1 MNSIT
6 INNNSIERKL
16 YNNQPVVTFK
26 DIDLVH
32 ERPDGT
38 ASRNFRTNKKH
49 FIENVDFYY
58 MNVNKCKNDEIRRFG
73 IESPRGGYLFTE
85 SGYLMLVKSFTD
97 DLAWEVQR
105 QLVNSYFRLKEI
117 SNNEPYKIKNKT
129 YMGIPCMTVKDLAF
143 LCGYDRSSIS
153 IYVRENSL
161 GELLTYNKL
170 KDFKRE
176 NSDYED
182 VMRSMYVLY
191 KKDVLDVVNNFRKL
205 NECRGFLDEYFYE
218 SKSFE
223 NDLKSYLKVRDLF
236 KFYKVMKSFNLER
249 YISEDITEI
258 ISKEFVKYGLIDKPF
273 RRFDINTHDGW
284 NLYGRFNE
292 LGRKLE

>member
-1 MNSIT
+1 MNNIT

-38 ASRNFRTNKKH
+38 ANRNFRTNKKH
-49 FIENVDFYY
+49 FVENVDYY
-58 MNVNKCKNDEIRRFG
+58 KISSDEIRRNRLATISDAVKRPMLF
-73 IESPRGGYLFTE
+73 FTE

-97 DLAWEVQR
+97 DLAWKVQR

-143 LCGYDRSSIS
+143 LCDYDRSSIS
-153 IYVRENSL
+153 VYVRENSL
-161 GELLTYNKL
+161 GELLTYDRL
-170 KDFKRE
+170 KDFKKE
-176 NSDYED
+176 NADYED

-191 KKDVLDVVNNFRKL
+191 KEDVLDIVDNFRKL
-205 NECRGFLDEYFYE
+205 NECKGFLDEYFYE

-249 YISEDITEI
+249 CMNEDITEI

>member
-26 DIDLVH
+26 DIDFVH

-38 ASRNFRTNKKH
+38 ANRNFRTNKKH
-49 FIENVDFYY
+49 FIENVDYY
-58 MNVNKCKNDEIRRFG
+58 KISSDEIRRNRLATISDAVKRPMLF
-73 IESPRGGYLFTE
+73 FTE

-117 SNNEPYKIKNKT
+117 NNNEPYKVKNKT
-129 YMGIPCMTVKDLAF
+129 YMGVPCMTVKDLAF

-176 NSDYED
+176 NTDYED

-191 KKDVLDVVNNFRKL
+191 KKDVLDVVDNFRKL

-258 ISKEFVKYGLIDKPF
+258 ISKEFVKYGLIEKPF
-273 RRFDINTHDGW
+273 RRCDINSHDGW

>member
-1 MNSIT
+1 MNNII

-16 YNNQPVVTFK
+16 YNSQPVVTFK

-32 ERPDGT
+32 ERVSGT
-38 ASRNFRTNKKH
+38 ARRNFYKNQKH
-49 FIENVDFYY
+49 FIENEDYY
-58 MNVNKCKNDEIRRFG
+58 LVTVENAKCTKFVHSNIPPKGQYF
-73 IESPRGGYLFTE
+73 FTE

-97 DLAWEVQR
+97 DLAWKVQR

-117 SNNEPYKIKNKT
+117 NNNEPYKIKNKT

-143 LCGYDRSSIS
+143 LCDYDRSSIS
-153 IYVRENSL
+153 VYVREKSL
-161 GELLTYNKL
+161 GELLTYDRL

-176 NSDYED
+176 NTDYED

-191 KKDVLDVVNNFRKL
+191 KKDVLDVVDNFRKL

-249 YISEDITEI
+249 CVSEDITEI

-273 RRFDINTHDGW
+273 RRFDINTQDGW
-284 NLYGRFNE
+284 NLYGRFYE

>member
-1 MNSIT
+1 MN
-6 INNNSIERKL
+6 N
-16 YNNQPVVTFK
+16 
-26 DIDLVH
+26 
-32 ERPDGT
+32 
-38 ASRNFRTNKKH
+38 
-49 FIENVDFYY
+49 
-58 MNVNKCKNDEIRRFG
+58 
-73 IESPRGGYLFTE
+73 
-85 SGYLMLVKSFTD
+85 LVKVYDNKDYGLITTSRIVAEGLGKQHKNVIRTLETLISENPNLDCLIIPTTYKVKGQKREYKEYLLTKDGFTLYMFNIQGYND
-97 DLAWEVQR
+97 FKIAYINEFNRMERILKGE
-105 QLVNSYFRLKEI
+105 QL
-117 SNNEPYKIKNKT
+117 EPYKIKNKT

-143 LCGYDRSSIS
+143 LCDYDRSSIS
-153 IYVRENSL
+153 VYVRENSL

-176 NSDYED
+176 NTDYED
-182 VMRSMYVLY
+182 VMRSLYVLY
-191 KKDVLDVVNNFRKL
+191 KEDVLDVVDNFRKL

-249 YISEDITEI
+249 YVSEDITEI

-292 LGRKLE
+292 LGKKLE

>member
-16 YNNQPVVTFK
+16 YNNQAVVTFK

-38 ASRNFRTNKKH
+38 ANRNFRTNKKH
-49 FIENVDFYY
+49 FIENVDYY
-58 MNVNKCKNDEIRRFG
+58 KISSDEIRRNRLATISDAVKRPMLF
-73 IESPRGGYLFTE
+73 FTE

-97 DLAWEVQR
+97 DLAWKVQR

-117 SNNEPYKIKNKT
+117 SKNEPYKIKNKT

-191 KKDVLDVVNNFRKL
+191 KKDVLDVVDNFRKL
-205 NECRGFLDEYFYE
+205 NECKGFLDEYFYE

-249 YISEDITEI
+249 YVSEDITEI

-273 RRFDINTHDGW
+273 RRFDINTQDGW
-284 NLYGRFNE
+284 NLYGRFYE

>member
-32 ERPDGT
+32 ERVSGT
-38 ASRNFRTNKKH
+38 ARRNFYKNQKH
-49 FIENVDFYY
+49 FIENEDYY
-58 MNVNKCKNDEIRRFG
+58 FITVENAKCTKFVHSNIPPKGQYF
-73 IESPRGGYLFTE
+73 FTE

-117 SNNEPYKIKNKT
+117 NNNEPYKINNKT
-129 YMGIPCMTVKDLAF
+129 YKGKPCMTVKDLAF

-153 IYVRENSL
+153 IYIRENSL

-176 NSDYED
+176 NTGYED

-191 KKDVLDVVNNFRKL
+191 KKDVLDVVDNFRKL
-205 NECRGFLDEYFYE
+205 NECRKFLDKYFYE

-236 KFYKVMKSFNLER
+236 KFYKVMKNFNLER
-249 YISEDITEI
+249 CISEDITEI

-292 LGRKLE
+292 LGKKLE